1 MNWLNK
7 LERKMGRF
15 AIPNLMLYIS
25 VTIAAV
31 FIGDVIFSV
40 QKISLSG
47 YLALYTQAALEGQF
61 WRFLTFIFVPPSG
74 NIITL
79 FFFVYFYYFLG
90 STLENVWGTFRFNLY
105 YLVGMVGAIIA
116 ALLTGYGTS
125 TYLNLSLFL
134 AFAFLFPDHEVLLF
148 FFFPIKMKYL
158 AYVDWALFILQLIVG
173 DWATRGAII
182 ASLLNFFL
190 FFGGDF
196 IRWIKNQ
203 KKYAAQ
209 RRNFRRAMKENQ
221 NRYW

>member
-1 MNWLNK
+1 
-7 LERKMGRF
+7 
-15 AIPNLMLYIS
+15 
-25 VTIAAV
+25 
-31 FIGDVIFSV
+31 
-40 QKISLSG
+40 
-47 YLALYTQAALEGQF
+47 
-61 WRFLTFIFVPPSG
+61 
-74 NIITL
+74 
-79 FFFVYFYYFLG
+79 
-90 STLENVWGTFRFNLY
+90 
-105 YLVGMVGAIIA
+105 MVGAIIA

>member
-1 MNWLNK
+1 
-7 LERKMGRF
+7 
-15 AIPNLMLYIS
+15 
-25 VTIAAV
+25 
-31 FIGDVIFSV
+31 
-40 QKISLSG
+40 
-47 YLALYTQAALEGQF
+47 
-61 WRFLTFIFVPPSG
+61 
-74 NIITL
+74 
-79 FFFVYFYYFLG
+79 
-90 STLENVWGTFRFNLY
+90 
-105 YLVGMVGAIIA
+105 
-116 ALLTGYGTS
+116 
-125 TYLNLSLFL
+125 NLSLFL